1 MNWLVFHVLSGQAF
15 FTGVALIVV
24 AALASR
30 QSKPIARRI
39 TALAF
44 LIGVIAITISSTAI
58 PYWYYAVALFVT
70 IAWFASHYVKTW
82 RRWSAFAVVAVWL
95 MAAVLEIPFHITPT
109 LTPARSRSIT
119 IIGDSLTAGID
130 ETDNAKRWPQILA
143 RQHNLLVQEIA
154 HAGATTASALKR
166 VKTQPITSPVV
177 LLEIGGND
185 LLGSTS
191 SAQFA
196 RDLDALLTHIC
207 TPGRQVIMFELPLPP
222 FHNEYGRMQRTLAKK
237 HNVSL
242 VPKLVLLLVLAEGD
256 ATLDTIHLSESGHKR
271 MAACVGRIVRSAFP
285 VTPPE

>member
-58 PYWYYAVALFVT
+58 PYWYYAVALVVT

-119 IIGDSLTAGID
+119 
-130 ETDNAKRWPQILA
+130 
-143 RQHNLLVQEIA
+143 
-154 HAGATTASALKR
+154 
-166 VKTQPITSPVV
+166 
-177 LLEIGGND
+177 
-185 LLGSTS
+185 
-191 SAQFA
+191 
-196 RDLDALLTHIC
+196 
-207 TPGRQVIMFELPLPP
+207 
-222 FHNEYGRMQRTLAKK
+222 
-237 HNVSL
+237 
-242 VPKLVLLLVLAEGD
+242 
-256 ATLDTIHLSESGHKR
+256 
-271 MAACVGRIVRSAFP
+271 
-285 VTPPE
+285 

>member
-1 MNWLVFHVLSGQAF
+1 MNWLVVHVLSGQAF
-15 FTGVALIVV
+15 FTGVVLISI

-44 LIGVIAITISSTAI
+44 LIGVIAIAISSTAI
-58 PYWYYAVALFVT
+58 PYWYYAVAFVVT
-70 IAWFASHYVKTW
+70 IAWFASHFVKTW
-82 RRWSAFAVVAVWL
+82 QRWSAFAVVAAW
-95 MAAVLEIPFHITPT
+95 MIAAVLEIPFHITPS

-119 IIGDSLTAGID
+119 IIGDSVTAGIG
-130 ETDNAKRWPQILA
+130 ETDDAKRWPHILA
-143 RQHNLLVQEIA
+143 KQQGLLVQEIA

-166 VKTQPITSPVV
+166 VKAEPITAPVV

-196 RDLDALLTHIC
+196 DDLDSLLTHIC

-222 FHNEYGRMQRTLAKK
+222 FHNEYGRIQRTLAKK

-242 VPKLVLLLVLAEGD
+242 VPKRVLLSVLAEGD
-256 ATLDTIHLSESGHKR
+256 ATLDTIHLSPSGHKR
-271 MAACVGRIVRSAFP
+271 MAAYVWRIVRSAFP
-285 VTPPE
+285 VTPPG